1 MEVKYP
7 VSSFFIYHNFVK
19 KWVIMKKEQAY
30 FIERIVNKKF
40 SLLDRNMLIINIFV
54 LILGV
59 KLLPF
64 FFEFKQVK
72 FEL

>member
-30 FIERIVNKKF
+30 IIKRIVNKK
-40 SLLDRNMLIINIFV
+40 SPLLDRNILIINIFV
-54 LILGV
+54 LTLGI
-59 KLLPF
+59 KLLSF

>member
-7 VSSFFIYHNFVK
+7 VSSFFIHNNFVK
-19 KWVIMKKEQAY
+19 KCVIMKKEQAY
-30 FIERIVNKKF
+30 FIERIVNKNF
-40 SLLDRNMLIINIFV
+40 SLLDCNTLIINMFE
-54 LILGV
+54 LLLGV

>member
-7 VSSFFIYHNFVK
+7 VSSFFIHHNFVK
-19 KWVIMKKEQAY
+19 KWVIMKNGQAY
-30 FIERIVNKKF
+30 FIERIVNKKIAF
-40 SLLDRNMLIINIFV
+40 LNHNILIINIFELV
-54 LILGV
+54 LGV
-59 KLLPF
+59 KLLSF

>member
-1 MEVKYP
+1 
-7 VSSFFIYHNFVK
+7 
-19 KWVIMKKEQAY
+19 MKKEQAY

-40 SLLDRNMLIINIFV
+40 PFLNRNILIINIFV
-54 LILGV
+54 LTLGV

>member
-1 MEVKYP
+1 MVVKYP
-7 VSSFFIYHNFVK
+7 VSSFFTYHNFVK
-19 KWVIMKKEQAY
+19 KWVIMKKEQVY

-40 SLLDRNMLIINIFV
+40 SLLDLNILIINIFV
-54 LILGV
+54 LTLGV
-59 KLLPF
+59 KLLSF